1 MPRRTL
7 IHSLLA
13 LSTAAALSAGGVLP
27 AAAAAPPPPASAV
40 APAAPT
46 PSTQWVR
53 TEDAPSRISA
63 ELPGRAKPEETSV
76 PVDEG
81 EAVAAR
87 TYRVDLPGGG
97 GAGFTVHDVP
107 GWRNTLREFLD
118 GFLESYNALSD
129 EPLDAKDIKETTLE
143 GRQVLDARLVSEVP
157 GPDGIAGF
165 IRLIAEGDHL
175 VQIITFGPAAD
186 ANPLGQTQARMAAS
200 LRFPTTPPPTSD

>member
-7 IHSLLA
+7 THSLLA

-27 AAAAAPPPPASAV
+27 AAAAAPPASAV
-40 APAAPT
+40 APAAPS
-46 PSTQWVR
+46 PSAEWVR
-53 TEDAPSRISA
+53 TQDAPSRISA

-87 TYRVDLPGGG
+87 TYRVDLPDGGA
-97 GAGFTVHDVP
+97 AGFTVHDVP

-129 EPLDAKDIKETTLE
+129 EPLAAKDIKETTLE

-175 VQIITFGPAAD
+175 VQILTFGPAAD
-186 ANPLGQTQARMAAS
+186 ADPLGRTQARTAAS
-200 LRFPTTPPPTSD
+200 LRFPAGPSPAAD